1 MREPGVYPAWMRAVT
16 LCEQCP
22 EFKEMRK
29 AIFEGKRQFQSGL
42 VGQLLQRDD
51 SAEAV
56 RQQGASLL
64 QVAMKRAHAH
74 KRKCLLCS
82 NIKAAGSSRT
92 FVRFRV

>member
-1 MREPGVYPAWMRAVT
+1 MRSVS

-22 EFKEMRK
+22 EYKGLRK
-29 AIFEGKRQFQSGL
+29 AIFDRRLQFQG
-42 VGQLLQRDD
+42 GRTCQLQGDD

-56 RQQGASLL
+56 RQQGASLW
-64 QVAMKRAHAH
+64 QVAMKRAQAH

-92 FVRFRV
+92 FVMFRV